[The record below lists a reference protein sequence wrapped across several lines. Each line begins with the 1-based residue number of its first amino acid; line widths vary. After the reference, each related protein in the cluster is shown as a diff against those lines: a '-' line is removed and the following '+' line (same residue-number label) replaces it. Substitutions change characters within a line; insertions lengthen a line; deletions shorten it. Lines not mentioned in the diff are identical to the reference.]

1 MSKGNLIQN
10 GYEIVKKEVVKNLPT
25 ILSNAAK
32 GLAVGTVV
40 ATYKKAPDIHRVYH
54 EKMDAVKALPKD
66 APLKDKAATW
76 FDLAI
81 SVGKESALPVVL
93 LVAEEAC
100 ICGAEKE
107 YKNRIALL
115 GGALVASQID
125 KKELKEAAK
134 EVVGKKKAAQI
145 EEKAAEKKLARVMD
159 PDDPTLFDDAD
170 ESLDCIIMEEN
181 SGTVWR
187 DNYLRVDKIIDR
199 AYEQVHHNGKAL
211 RLDEFFGML
220 NEDRFTN
227 KIRNRRTNNIWVY
240 TPEKYYKVTCNDR
253 DNFMALESA
262 GFTPNGK
269 KAFIIRS
276 NPELSNDVYAGQL
289 CDDATCS
296 AGWND
301 NDIVSD
307 GLPFYKS
314 PDDYDTNE
322 TTILDA
328 N

>member
-10 GYEIVKKEVVKNLPT
+10 GYEIVKKEVVKNLPM

-145 EEKAAEKKLARVMD
+145 EEKAAEKKLARVID
-159 PDDPTLFDDAD
+159 PNDPTMFDDAD
-170 ESLDCIIMEEN
+170 PSMDCVIMEEW
-181 SGTVWR
+181 SETVWN
-187 DNYLRVDKIIDR
+187 DNYLRVDKIIDKL
-199 AYEQVHHNGKAL
+199 YEQVHHNGVDL
-211 RLDEFFGML
+211 GLDEVFGAL
-220 NEDRFTN
+220 NEDRLTN
-227 KIRNRRTNNIWVY
+227 KIRNRLTNNVWVY
-240 TPEKYYKVTCNDR
+240 PAARYNSLNCHDR
-253 DNFMALESA
+253 DDFMTLESA
-262 GFTPNGK
+262 GYTPNGK
-269 KAFIIRS
+269 KAFILRS
-276 NPELSNDVYAGQL
+276 NPELSENIYAGQR
-289 CDDATCS
+289 CDDATGS
-296 AGWND
+296 AGWRD
-301 NDIVSD
+301 SKIVSD
-307 GLPFYKS
+307 GLPFYDS
-314 PDDYDTNE
+314 PNDYDTNE

-328 N
+328 D